1 MNGYDPLVLT
11 EDQISRKAFA
21 HILPISVFMGFLL
34 VIPVLEFF
42 GLAMNNR
49 DAYPWYMYAPEQW
62 LYPLQ
67 TIVCLIL
74 IKRYWAHFDVGSIR
88 NLNFAILMGVIGIT
102 IWVLPGH
109 LYDAMNM
116 DAGWWK
122 FLGFTERSHGFN
134 PLDFMGENDELY
146 WFAVMMRFVRM
157 VVVVAIVEE
166 IFWRGFLMRYILDRD
181 GNYWNQPFGRFSI
194 KSYLIVTLLFMLIHS
209 PSDYFG
215 AYIYGSITYF
225 VAVKTKSLC
234 ACIIMHAVAN
244 FLLGCYVLK
253 TENFGYW

>member
-21 HILPISVFMGFLL
+21 HILPISVFMGFML

-67 TIVCLIL
+67 TVVCLIL
-74 IKRYWAHFDVGSIR
+74 IKKYWVHFDVGSIR

-116 DAGWWK
+116 GAGWWK
-122 FLGFTERSHGFN
+122 FLGFTERSDGFN
-134 PLDFMGENDELY
+134 PSDFMGQNDNLY
-146 WFAVMMRFVRM
+146 WFAVLMRFVRM